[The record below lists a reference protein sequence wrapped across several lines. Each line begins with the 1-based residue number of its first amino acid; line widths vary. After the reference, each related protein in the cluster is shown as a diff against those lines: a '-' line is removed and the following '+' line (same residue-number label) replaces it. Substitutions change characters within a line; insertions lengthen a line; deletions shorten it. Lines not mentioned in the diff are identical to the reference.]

1 MSYNMF
7 RLKYKRNLIE
17 FVLRGELME
26 DKKNNIKN
34 KIIIVVILII
44 ILVFSSPLILNSLII
59 KSGINE
65 YSNIAKEYVYDR
77 YGLNYYIKSVEP
89 TITYPV
95 LADLMGVRV
104 FFIDE
109 SQSIEFCVD
118 VKNGKV
124 VYDSFIYKD

>member
-1 MSYNMF
+1 M
-7 RLKYKRNLIE
+7 K
-17 FVLRGELME
+17 

-44 ILVFSSPLILNSLII
+44 ILVFSSPFILNSLII

-65 YSNIAKEYVYDR
+65 YSNIEKEYVYDR

-89 TITYPV
+89 IITYPV

-124 VYDSFIYKD
+124 VYDSFVDKD

>member
-1 MSYNMF
+1 
-7 RLKYKRNLIE
+7 
-17 FVLRGELME
+17 ME
-26 DKKNNIKN
+26 SKKNNIKN
-34 KIIIVVILII
+34 KIIVVVILII
-44 ILVFSSPLILNSLII
+44 ILVFSSPFILNYFII
-59 KSGINE
+59 TSGINE
-65 YSNIAKEYVYDR
+65 YSNIAKEYVDDR

-124 VYDSFIYKD
+124 VYDSKVGKVVYDSLVDKD